1 MPHLVANID
10 ASPPGEVQKNTG
22 WSNGPRRPRF
32 AVTKKGFV
40 ITVFRSEILANNAFL
55 RHVISFDVGFGE
67 AGRCWWPGVIDLC
80 LPTHYYLS
88 GTWEFEQMTNNLV
101 T

>member
-1 MPHLVANID
+1 MPLR
-10 ASPPGEVQKNTG
+10 PGEVQKNTG
-22 WSNGPRRPRF
+22 WSNGPRLPRF

-40 ITVFRSEILANNAFL
+40 ITVFRSEILANNVFL

-67 AGRCWWPGVIDLC
+67 AGRCWRPGVIDLC

-88 GTWEFEQMTNNLV
+88 STWEFEQMTNNLV